1 MRRTLHNFV
10 FITHV
15 NRGLIVKRGRRRP
28 KDDDHIRTTVRQ
40 NSLPIVALVRYE
52 IHLPKPF
59 ALKRPSTG
67 FFSNP

>member
-40 NSLPIVALVRYE
+40 NSLPIVALVRYK
-52 IHLPKPF
+52 IHLP
-59 ALKRPSTG
+59 
-67 FFSNP
+67 